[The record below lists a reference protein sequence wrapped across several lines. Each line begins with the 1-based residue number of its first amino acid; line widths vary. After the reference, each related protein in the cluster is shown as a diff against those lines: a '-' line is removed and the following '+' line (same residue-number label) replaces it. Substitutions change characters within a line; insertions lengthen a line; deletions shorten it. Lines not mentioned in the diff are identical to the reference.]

1 MRNPVRKLLVLALLG
16 SAATVAAAHSAGD
29 SVRKSSDCPHARAQA
44 AAAATTLPQK
54 WRPTMKVATPPAT
67 RSGGGIPGESSFF
80 SAPMRDLLP

>member
-1 MRNPVRKLLVLALLG
+1 MRNPAKKLLVLALLG

-44 AAAATTLPQK
+44 AATATALSQK
-54 WRPTMKVATPPAT
+54 WRPTVKMATPQVA